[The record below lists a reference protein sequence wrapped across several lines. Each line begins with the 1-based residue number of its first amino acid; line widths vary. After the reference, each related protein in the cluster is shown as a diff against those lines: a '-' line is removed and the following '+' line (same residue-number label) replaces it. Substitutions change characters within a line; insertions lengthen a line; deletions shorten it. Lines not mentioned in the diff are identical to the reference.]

1 MVAAVAG
8 LLTPAA
14 VYLVVASRGGTEGRA
29 GWANPAATDIA
40 FVLAVLAVLG
50 SRPPMVTRSDPDQDP
65 YPGRSGRY
73 LDAVAP

>member
-40 FVLAVLAVLG
+40 FALAVLAVLG

-65 YPGRSGRY
+65 ALGRSG
-73 LDAVAP
+73 